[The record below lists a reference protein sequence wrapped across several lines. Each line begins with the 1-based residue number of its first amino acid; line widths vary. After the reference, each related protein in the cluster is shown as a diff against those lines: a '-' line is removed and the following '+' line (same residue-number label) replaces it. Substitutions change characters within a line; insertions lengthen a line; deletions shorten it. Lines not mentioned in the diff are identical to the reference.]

1 MKIYI
6 KATISAIA
14 LACAMSTNAAEDT
27 INLRFG
33 GFLPVTNTGVIHG
46 DQILIDEVA
55 RLTGGRVNIE
65 YYPAQQ
71 AGGAREALDLV
82 RNGAIDMYSV
92 GTAYFSGDVPLWG
105 LLEAPNLVK
114 SVCDGTHAMHDI
126 GSPGGILWEFQYK
139 QLGFRVL
146 QHQVYPPYGP
156 SASHVEIT
164 GVESL
169 QGLKMRNAGGMMERT
184 VAALG
189 AIPVSLTAPEV
200 LQGLERG
207 TLDSWM
213 GAYSSVR
220 DYEYYKFAKN
230 GATGFSM
237 GTPGIFTIISE
248 AKFQSLPE
256 DIQQALIDA
265 GIKAEDEFCSFMD
278 QDERAA
284 IKELQS
290 PEFGMKIYR
299 WTAEDVAAMDEM
311 TSAVVSEWMGS
322 LESRGVPAEQAM
334 LDYKASL
341 AAQ

>member
-1 MKIYI
+1 MKTFI
-6 KATISAIA
+6 KMTVSVAA
-14 LACAMSTNAAEDT
+14 LAVASGASAQDIT
-27 INLRFG
+27 LRFG
-33 GFLPVTNTGVIHG
+33 GFIPATNNGVTHG
-46 DQILIDEVA
+46 DQVLIDEVT
-55 RLTGGRVNIE
+55 RLTDGQVKIE

-71 AGGAREALDLV
+71 AGGAREALELV
-82 RNGAIDMYSV
+82 RVGAVDMYSV

-105 LLEAPNLVK
+105 LLEAPNLVS
-114 SVCDGTHAMHDI
+114 SVCDGTHAMHEI
-126 GSPGGILWEFQYK
+126 GNPGGILWETQYK
-139 QLGFRVL
+139 PLGIRVL

-220 DYEYYKFAKN
+220 DYEYYKLATN

-248 AKFQSLPE
+248 SKFQSLP
-256 DIQQALIDA
+256 DNVQQALTDA
-265 GIKAEDEFCSFMD
+265 GAKAEDEFCSFMD
-278 QDERAA
+278 QDEKAA
-284 IKELQS
+284 IEALQT
-290 PEFGMKIYR
+290 EDYGMTIYT
-299 WTAEDVAAMDEM
+299 WSDEDVAQMDEM
-311 TSAVVSEWMGS
+311 TASVVNDWMS
-322 LESRGVPAEQAM
+322 DLEGRGIPAEQAM
-334 LDYKASL
+334 ADYKAAL